1 MVPIASMSVESC
13 TRGCWLLRDLR
24 STAGRLL
31 LGACFATCTRRFC
44 GAGVGSE
51 QNYWLVIVGN
61 VAAAHPLRDAFRVG
75 QGVLRDGELAKAG
88 HRGGRDVTAR
98 KKEGKEHSEPADHF
112 TACFVT

>member
-44 GAGVGSE
+44 GCGSCICE
-51 QNYWLVIVGN
+51 QNYWLVIVG
-61 VAAAHPLRDAFRVG
+61 VC
-75 QGVLRDGELAKAG
+75 
-88 HRGGRDVTAR
+88 GGGALVW
-98 KKEGKEHSEPADHF
+98 
-112 TACFVT
+112 

>member
-44 GAGVGSE
+44 GCGSCACE
-51 QNYWLVIVGN
+51 QNYWLVIVGFCGGGATRFVTHFGCGN
-61 VAAAHPLRDAFRVG
+61 EFCVMASWRKPATEVAA
-75 QGVLRDGELAKAG
+75 
-88 HRGGRDVTAR
+88 T
-98 KKEGKEHSEPADHF
+98 
-112 TACFVT
+112 

>member
-44 GAGVGSE
+44 GAGVA
-51 QNYWLVIVGN
+51 LVSKITGW
-61 VAAAHPLRDAFRVG
+61 
-75 QGVLRDGELAKAG
+75 
-88 HRGGRDVTAR
+88 
-98 KKEGKEHSEPADHF
+98 
-112 TACFVT
+112 